1 MKKISFVLVA
11 LVTFLGILP
20 ITYAQ
25 EINKKGACKTDYEKF
40 CKDVQPGQG
49 RIVNCMRQHENELSA
64 ACRDEIARGRE
75 EAQGF
80 MKACKQ
86 DAERFCKDVQPGQG
100 RIINCLKANE
110 AKLSLDCS
118 AYFKK

>member
-1 MKKISFVLVA
+1 MKKISFVVVA

-25 EINKKGACKTDYEKF
+25 EINKRGACKTDYEK
-40 CKDVQPGQG
+40 
-49 RIVNCMRQHENELSA
+49 
-64 ACRDEIARGRE
+64 
-75 EAQGF
+75 
-80 MKACKQ
+80 
-86 DAERFCKDVQPGQG
+86 FCKDVQPGQG

-110 AKLSLDCS
+110 AKLSPECS